1 VAERGDARSRL
12 ALAAAV
18 LILVAW
24 AVSFTLDIAVET
36 YDPHPSITPL
46 ALATVGWLFGG
57 EVVSKLK
64 GDEAQKPKSRSKEV
78 EP

>member
-1 VAERGDARSRL
+1 MARGSDPRARL

-18 LILVAW
+18 LILGLW
-24 AVSFTLDIAVET
+24 AVSFALDIWVED

-57 EVVSKLK
+57 EVVSKFRNDK
-64 GDEAQKPKSRSKEV
+64 PESQPEEA